1 MLKASRID
9 SIIEHFFLFFVTRGF
24 LLMNRGQ
31 PGSFYPL
38 SIAHTLG
45 VATVGM
51 QVHGWMID
59 CTHVTTSK
67 NSPAKGGAE
76 H

>member
-51 QVHGWMID
+51 QVDDRLHSRD
-59 CTHVTTSK
+59 HV
-67 NSPAKGGAE
+67 
-76 H
+76 